1 MNNLQKFIERLK
13 QGDVEFYTRFQEEE
27 WGCRYLGNGRFKR
40 WRRNYMENRNESE
53 ELDEDDVRKLF
64 ANYSGDLLLKGLLK
78 K

>member
-27 WGCRYLGNGRFKR
+27 WGCRYLGNGRFER
-40 WRRNYMENRNESE
+40 WRRNYMENRNEIE
-53 ELDEDDVRKLF
+53 ELDEAGVHNLF
-64 ANYSGDLLLKGLLK
+64 ANYSGDPLLKGLLK